1 MRHARNWRWAAV
13 VAAIVAAAVGCTRP
27 QPQEARGRV
36 TFQGQ
41 PVPEGIVVVDN
52 EAEGISLTS
61 PLQPDGS
68 FVVTSYQ
75 GRNLPAGTY
84 RLAVRPPLPGGQ
96 SLSEITQPAKRD
108 YPNIPEKYRDP
119 KTSGLT
125 AEVRAGVNEIV
136 IDMQPNTK

>member
-1 MRHARNWRWAAV
+1 MRHARNWRWAA
-13 VAAIVAAAVGCTRP
+13 ILAAVLAAGNGCVHP

-41 PVPEGIVVVDN
+41 PVPEGMVVIDN

-61 PLQPDGS
+61 QLQPDGS
-68 FVVTSYQ
+68 FVVASHQ

-84 RLAVRPPLPGGQ
+84 RFAVRPPLPGGQ
-96 SLSEITQPAKRD
+96 SLSELTQAKRD

-125 AEVRAGVNEIV
+125 ADVHAGVNEIV
-136 IDMQPNTK
+136 IDMQPNPK